1 MLETI
6 RYAEFCTGVGGFR
19 LGIEASGLR
28 AEPVYA
34 NEIDNNCEKTYKK
47 NFGIGFDSKDIF
59 EINPSAL
66 PDFDML
72 CAGFPCQPF
81 SAAGKELGFKDS
93 RGTVF
98 FKLLSVIEMKK
109 PQIVFLENVP
119 NLVRHDKGRTFQ
131 VIAEKL
137 VDAGYSISSAILDS
151 AYFGIPQSRS
161 RIYIVGLR
169 KDIYGERSVEFTER
183 KTEKTSFRPFII
195 HGDYSIPVTKKWDEY
210 IDYYLGIKTIDEMSF
225 EVPRTRK
232 ALERVATNCN
242 LNDCVFQ
249 VRSSGV
255 RALSV
260 DSPLP
265 TLTVLN
271 SGGGA
276 HIPILSKERRH
287 LSINEMK
294 RVMGFPD
301 AYDFSAV
308 SRTDAAKQLANAVCP
323 PVIESVFR
331 DIATTIGCQK
341 E

>member
-1 MLETI
+1 MI

-19 LGIEASGLR
+19 LGIEASGLS
-28 AEPVYA
+28 AASVYT

-59 EINPSAL
+59 EVDPSAL

-81 SAAGKELGFKDS
+81 SAAGKELGFRDS
-93 RGTVF
+93 RGTIF
-98 FKLLSVIEMKK
+98 FKLLSVIETKK
-109 PQIVFLENVP
+109 PQIFFLENVP

-131 VIAEKL
+131 VITEKL
-137 VDAGYSISSAILDS
+137 TNAGYSISFTILDS

-169 KDIYGERSVEFTER
+169 KDIYGERLVAFTEKR
-183 KTEKTSFRPFII
+183 TEKTSFRSFII
-195 HGDYSIPVTKKWDEY
+195 HGDRSIPVTKRWDEY
-210 IDYYLGIKTIDEMSF
+210 IDYYLGIRTIEEMSF
-225 EVPRTRK
+225 EVPRTRMV
-232 ALERVATNCN
+232 LERVAANCD

-255 RALSV
+255 RALSI
-260 DSPLP
+260 DNPLP
-265 TLTVLN
+265 TFTVLN

-287 LSINEMK
+287 LSVNEMK

-301 AYDFSAV
+301 DYDFSAV

-331 DIATTIGCQK
+331 DIIATIGYR
-341 E
+341 ED